1 MTFAISEE
9 FSLSIKCPHCEIV
22 EEFTATS
29 ERDAFIQAHASLER
43 CAVPSWSA
51 FQIKYHLVIEETK
64 NQPTINFEQSDFDL
78 PHGGVE

>member
-1 MTFAISEE
+1 MVFRISEE
-9 FSLSIKCPHCEIV
+9 FSLSIKCPHCELV
-22 EEFTATS
+22 EEFTTTE

-64 NQPTINFEQSDFDL
+64 NQPRIKFEQSAFDFS
-78 PHGGVE
+78 HGGVE